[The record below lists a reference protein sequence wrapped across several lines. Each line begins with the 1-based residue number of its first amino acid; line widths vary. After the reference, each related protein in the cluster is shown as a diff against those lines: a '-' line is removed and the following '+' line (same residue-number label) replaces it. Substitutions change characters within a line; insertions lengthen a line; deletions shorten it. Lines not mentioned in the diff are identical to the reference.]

1 VAHRRGRGRI
11 PLGTVPGDLLDLIL
25 IALAAAFAVAGYRQG
40 FIVGVMSLAGFIS
53 GAVLGIYFAPGIAVA
68 LSSSQ
73 NLQAVLAIVIVFVT
87 AVIGM
92 LIASGLGIL
101 MRSHVRPGPTTVLDS
116 IGGALVNVVA
126 ILLLAWLIGS
136 FIAYAPPFPAAARQV
151 NDSILLKGVDRLI
164 PRGVRPEFSAI
175 RRLMTTEPYVQ
186 VFGALGAETALN
198 VPRPDP
204 AVLRS
209 PALAWAR
216 NSVVQVKGVAP
227 SCSRTIEGS
236 GFVISPDHVITNA
249 HVVAGVV
256 DGPEVY
262 TRSQT
267 GYPARVVLFDPRSDI
282 AVLYVPGLPV
292 PALHLAGPAP
302 FGASAIVAGYPLDAP
317 FTAVPAR
324 VGRAELAWGPDIYQT
339 TQLVRDVY
347 PIRAVVKPGNSGG
360 PLLATDGDV
369 YGVVFAAA
377 TSVADTGYALTD
389 SEIEPDL
396 LAGRQRTAAVSTRAC
411 Q

>member
-1 VAHRRGRGRI
+1 M
-11 PLGTVPGDLLDLIL
+11 LDLVL
-25 IALAAAFAVAGYRQG
+25 IVLSAAFAVAGYRQG
-40 FIVGVMSLAGFIS
+40 FIVGVMSLAGFVS

-68 LSSSQ
+68 IASSP
-73 NLQAVLAIVIVFVT
+73 NLQAVLAIVGVFT
-87 AVIGM
+87 AAVVGM
-92 LIASGLGIL
+92 LLASGIGIML
-101 MRSHVRPGPTTVLDS
+101 RSRVRSGPTTVLDS

-164 PRGVRPEFSAI
+164 PQGIRPEFSAI

-198 VPRPDP
+198 VPAPDP
-204 AVLRS
+204 AVIKS
-209 PALAWAR
+209 PGLARAR
-216 NSVVQVKGVAP
+216 ISVVQVKGVAP

-236 GFVISPDHVITNA
+236 GFVISPDYVVTNA
-249 HVVAGVV
+249 HVVAGVA

-262 TRSQT
+262 TTSQT
-267 GYPARVVLFDPRSDI
+267 GYPARVVLFDPKRDV
-282 AVLYVPGLPV
+282 AVLYVPDLNLP
-292 PALHLAGPAP
+292 PLKLAGPAP
-302 FGASAIVAGYPLDAP
+302 FGVSAIVAGYPLDDP

-324 VGRAELAWGPDIYQT
+324 VGRSELAWGPDIYQT

-360 PLLATDGDV
+360 PLLSLNGEV

-389 SEIEPDL
+389 SEIESDMR
-396 LAGRQRTAAVSTRAC
+396 AGENRTAAVSTSAC

>member
-1 VAHRRGRGRI
+1 M
-11 PLGTVPGDLLDLIL
+11 LDLVL
-25 IALAAAFAVAGYRQG
+25 IVLAAAFAVAGYRQG
-40 FIVGVMSLAGFIS
+40 FIVGVMSLAGFVS

-68 LSSSQ
+68 IASSP
-73 NLQAVLAIVIVFVT
+73 NLQAVLAIVGVFAA

-92 LIASGLGIL
+92 LLASGVGIML
-101 MRSHVRPGPTTVLDS
+101 RSRVRSGPTTILDS

-164 PRGVRPEFSAI
+164 PQGMRPEFSAI

-198 VPRPDP
+198 VPAPDR
-204 AVLRS
+204 AVLKS
-209 PALAWAR
+209 PGLTLAR

-236 GFVISPDHVITNA
+236 GFVISPDYVVTNA

-256 DGPEVY
+256 GGPEVY
-262 TRSQT
+262 TRFQA
-267 GYPARVVLFDPRSDI
+267 GYPARVVLFDPKRDV
-282 AVLYVPGLPV
+282 AVLYVPDLNLP
-292 PALHLAGPAP
+292 PLKLAGPAP
-302 FGASAIVAGYPLDAP
+302 FGVSAIVAGYPLDAP

-360 PLLATDGDV
+360 PLLALNGEV

-377 TSVADTGYALTD
+377 TSVADTGYALTG
-389 SEIEPDL
+389 SEIESDMR
-396 LAGRQRTAAVSTRAC
+396 AGEHRTAAVSTSAC